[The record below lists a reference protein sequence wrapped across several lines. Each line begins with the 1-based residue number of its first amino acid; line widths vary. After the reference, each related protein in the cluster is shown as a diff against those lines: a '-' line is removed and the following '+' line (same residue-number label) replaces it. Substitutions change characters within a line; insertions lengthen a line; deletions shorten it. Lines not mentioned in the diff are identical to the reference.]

1 MFLVFQ
7 VFKNSDLYILVLAVL
22 RLIKGFIVRT
32 ELRNVMKISHF
43 EINPILMLNM
53 FVIIAL
59 LNCEVLISSKNF
71 SNYSFL
77 EVYHFL

>member
-1 MFLVFQ
+1 M
-7 VFKNSDLYILVLAVL
+7 LAVL

-43 EINPILMLNM
+43 EINPMLMLNM

-59 LNCEVLISSKNF
+59 LNCEVLISSQNF

>member
-1 MFLVFQ
+1 M
-7 VFKNSDLYILVLAVL
+7 LAVL

-43 EINPILMLNM
+43 EINHMLMLNM

-59 LNCEVLISSKNF
+59 LNCEVLISSQNF
-71 SNYSFL
+71 RNYSFL

>member
-59 LNCEVLISSKNF
+59 LNCEVLISSQNF

>member
-1 MFLVFQ
+1 M
-7 VFKNSDLYILVLAVL
+7 LAVL

-32 ELRNVMKISHF
+32 ELKNVMKISHF
-43 EINPILMLNM
+43 EINPMLMLNM

-59 LNCEVLISSKNF
+59 LNCEVLISSQNF

>member
-32 ELRNVMKISHF
+32 ELRNVMKMSHF

-59 LNCEVLISSKNF
+59 LNCEVLISSQNF

>member
-1 MFLVFQ
+1 MLE
-7 VFKNSDLYILVLAVL
+7 DL

-59 LNCEVLISSKNF
+59 LNCEVLISCQNF
-71 SNYSFL
+71 SNYTVF
-77 EVYHFL
+77 